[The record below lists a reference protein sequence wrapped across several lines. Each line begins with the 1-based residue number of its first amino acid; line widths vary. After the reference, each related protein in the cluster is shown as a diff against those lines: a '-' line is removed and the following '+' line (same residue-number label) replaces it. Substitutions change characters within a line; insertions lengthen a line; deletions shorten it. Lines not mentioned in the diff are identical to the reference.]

1 MYQVWGQRDIRW
13 LPQGMVGGKGF
24 DVVHVE
30 AGAGDSAGPQSLDQ
44 G

>member
-1 MYQVWGQRDIRW
+1 MIVLVAHARGQRDIRW

-30 AGAGDSAGPQSLDQ
+30 AGAGDSAGP
-44 G
+44 